1 MNKIEF
7 ENNIKSWIT
16 SFIDS
21 DKRIS
26 LVHIYEKKNISKLND
41 EVINNITESYLCDF
55 VCDFCIVVKDSK
67 NKYQLILINRYL
79 KSIGITDIG
88 EMSIYAKLSKPLY
101 AFMISTKGHSSEI
114 NNIVTSNNV
123 IKPIFNYDNE
133 KNIILFSLNDGVS
146 RDSVLPL
153 YVRRSFYKK
162 IEKT

>member
-1 MNKIEF
+1 MNKTEF

-16 SFIDS
+16 SFVKS
-21 DKRIS
+21 DRGIS
-26 LVHIYEKKNISKLND
+26 FIRMYEKTNISRLND
-41 EVINNITESYLCDF
+41 SVMNNIPESYLCDF

-67 NKYQLILINRYL
+67 NKYQLILVNRYL

-101 AFMISTKGHSSEI
+101 AFMISAKGHSSEI
-114 NNIVTSNNV
+114 NNIVTNDDI
-123 IKPIFNYDNE
+123 IKPIFNYDDE

-153 YVRRSFYKK
+153 YVRSSFL
-162 IEKT
+162 